1 MRIELE
7 QAHQRIRDL
16 LDQLL
21 ETDAELYNA
30 NSRLEETQNTLNLLH
45 SMLLLLTG
53 QPVQFDSVQRALTAV
68 ILLVM
73 LGF

>member
-16 LDQLL
+16 LNQLL
-21 ETDAELYNA
+21 ETDAELYNV
-30 NSRLEETQNTLNLLH
+30 NSRLEETQRTVGLLH

-53 QPVQFDSVQRALTAV
+53 QPVHFDSVERALTAV